1 MDENKEQ
8 TSWESFLRGHV
19 RGMNSFGDNS
29 QCACL
34 ESPPQ
39 RAGGKVWGELS
50 VAVSALISSL
60 KTT

>member
-1 MDENKEQ
+1 MLEAGIALVI
-8 TSWESFLRGHV
+8 TV
-19 RGMNSFGDNS
+19 S

-50 VAVSALISSL
+50 VAVSALMSNL